1 VIFDAS
7 HRSALAWELPARV
20 ELWDR
25 DASTHRQAKRVLDVV
40 ACLLLLPVALP
51 LLALCVVAIQL
62 GAPGAPLA
70 RQTCAGRGG
79 RRFTLY
85 RLRTTGTRAGR
96 LVRWLRLDGLPQLYN
111 VLRGEMSLV
120 GPRPVSFGT
129 GATRLWHTARFD
141 ATPGIVS
148 AAQVSGGR
156 DLDHDARLRLE
167 IAYIR
172 NASLALDAWILLQA
186 AGLVLRGGYAVAVR
200 ALAVELPAAPTRAP
214 ARAPAAVAGAWS
226 TAVRRLLTRYWAA
239 RSALLA
245 ASDGAAVVAAIAVS
259 YYLRFGPP
267 GAGRGGPSMSAE
279 HFLLYAKSGVLLA
292 AMWCYGLWR
301 DGAYRRELRGFS
313 VPAVRMGA
321 IAASGAYAVAALMAI
336 GFLYRDLLLSR
347 QVYLLGA
354 VLATAAVAGVRALFS
369 SVDRY
374 VAVRGDVSARIA
386 IVGANATA
394 YEFAETLKREAP
406 SMQVA
411 GFLSD
416 AESVTAGADDRT
428 VLGHMREIPR
438 LQQQLR
444 FDTLV
449 LASPR
454 LSAAAMEGDSESWV
468 SLLNFCEERGISL
481 YILAGSFSVAVSPHE
496 VASFSGRPL
505 IRLKDASLDPTYALV
520 KRGVDLAIAS
530 VGLACG
536 LPVWLALAALV
547 KLTSPGPLLFTQWR
561 AGQHGRPFRMYK
573 FRSMAADAEATLGD
587 LIDVTALKEPVFKLK
602 NDPRVTPLGRW
613 MRRTGLDEIPQLLN
627 VLLGDMSVVGPRPE
641 EVRLVDQY
649 TPSQRRRL
657 KAKPGITGYQQIRNR
672 GGTSLAERVKY
683 DLVYL
688 KHQSLV
694 LDLYILCNTP
704 LVLIRGSGITH

>member
-1 VIFDAS
+1 MIFDAT

-25 DASTHRQAKRVLDVV
+25 DASTHRQAKRLLDVV
-40 ACLLLLPVALP
+40 VCLLLLPVALP

-62 GAPGAPLA
+62 GSPGAPFA

-85 RLRTTGTRAGR
+85 RLRTTTGTRVGR
-96 LVRWLRLDGLPQLYN
+96 LVRRLRLDGLPQLYN

-120 GPRPVSFGT
+120 GPRPVAFGT

-172 NASLALDAWILLQA
+172 NATLALDARILLQA
-186 AGLVLRGGYAVAVR
+186 AGLVLRGGYAVAAR
-200 ALAVELPAAPTRAP
+200 ALAVELPTAP

-226 TAVRRLLTRYWAA
+226 SAVRRLLVRYWAA

-259 YYLRFGPP
+259 YYLRFGPL

-279 HFLLYAKSGVLLA
+279 HFLLYAKSAVLLA

-313 VPAVRMGA
+313 VPAVRVGA
-321 IAASGAYAVAALMAI
+321 IAASGAYSVAALMAI

-374 VAVRGDVSARIA
+374 VAVWGDVSARIA

-416 AESVTAGADDRT
+416 TDSAAAGGAADDRR
-428 VLGHMREIPR
+428 VLGHVREIPR

-496 VASFSGRPL
+496 VASFAGRPL

-520 KRGVDLAIAS
+520 KRAVDLTIAS
-530 VGLACG
+530 AGLVCG
-536 LPVWLALAALV
+536 LPVWLALGALV
-547 KLTSPGPLLFTQWR
+547 KLTSPGPLFFTQWR

-573 FRSMAADAEATLGD
+573 FRSMAADAEAKLGD

-602 NDPRVTPLGRW
+602 NDPRVTSLGRW

-641 EVRLVDQY
+641 EIRLVDQY

-672 GGTSLAERVKY
+672 GGTSLAERVAY

-688 KHQSLV
+688 KHQSLM